1 MGSAA
6 AMTGAARSW
15 MLEAAGCEPRLPQR
29 RSSARENLPDT
40 LVDPHLRLM

>member
-1 MGSAA
+1 
-6 AMTGAARSW
+6 

-29 RSSARENLPDT
+29 RGSARENPPDT